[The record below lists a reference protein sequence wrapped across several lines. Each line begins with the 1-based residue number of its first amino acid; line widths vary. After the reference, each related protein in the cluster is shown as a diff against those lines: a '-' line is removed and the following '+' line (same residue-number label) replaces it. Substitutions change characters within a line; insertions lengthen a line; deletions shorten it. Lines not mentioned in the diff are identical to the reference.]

1 MLNDRF
7 IGELFE
13 LWILKEFLI
22 PETTDKLGIDTCFV
36 GFLNAESIK
45 KWKAAVYLILWDFNG
60 AY

>member
-7 IGELFE
+7 IWELFE

-22 PETTDKLGIDTCFV
+22 PETTDKLGLGTCFV
-36 GFLNAESIK
+36 GFLISEKNEK
-45 KWKAAVYLILWDFNG
+45 QPVYLNLWGFNG